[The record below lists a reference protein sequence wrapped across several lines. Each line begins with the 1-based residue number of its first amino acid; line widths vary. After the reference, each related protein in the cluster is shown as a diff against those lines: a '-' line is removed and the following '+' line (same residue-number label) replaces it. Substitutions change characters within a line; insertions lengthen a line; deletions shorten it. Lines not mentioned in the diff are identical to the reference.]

1 MSMKKYITHR
11 ENLGPH
17 SDAFPPNE
25 AQRVVYLA
33 SDVEALESAAV
44 ASALRVKELESLLHR
59 VIEWEPALPAEA
71 TLIDEIHSAL
81 MVTATLGKGAND
93 GR

>member
-1 MSMKKYITHR
+1 MSMQKYYCGMVTPVDDPSWVPDHVNFYVYKTD
-11 ENLGPH
+11 EV
-17 SDAFPPNE
+17 DAHI
-25 AQRVVYLA
+25 
-33 SDVEALESAAV
+33 EALESAAV

-81 MVTATLGKGAND
+81 MEKSS
-93 GR
+93 